1 MLVPRRAAEQFSVR
15 AAGDIVVGDTILFT
29 ERLLVDRGG
38 NGALLGEPARG
49 SARPLASNANR
60 GNCRSRNATGPQHVG
75 DRTVAA
81 HVVAEAHYTKKGV
94 RELRLEIVWCT
105 VSSHDAAPYVLRPGD
120 VTQRDAAHVIQFQTF
135 RQPWVDEHKRL
146 P

>member
-1 MLVPRRAAEQFSVR
+1 M
-15 AAGDIVVGDTILFT
+15 
-29 ERLLVDRGG
+29 
-38 NGALLGEPARG
+38 
-49 SARPLASNANR
+49 PL
-60 GNCRSRNATGPQHVG
+60 QHPTYWLIPTQVG

-105 VSSHDAAPYVLRPGD
+105 VSSHDAARYVLRPGD
-120 VTQRDAAHVIQFQTF
+120 VTQRDAAHVIQFQAF

>member
-49 SARPLASNANR
+49 AARPLASNALCWSINR
-60 GNCRSRNATGPQHVG
+60 VKSEMACCSRGYEPSPPSSPGGGTSEDGGAT
-75 DRTVAA
+75 
-81 HVVAEAHYTKKGV
+81 
-94 RELRLEIVWCT
+94 
-105 VSSHDAAPYVLRPGD
+105 S
-120 VTQRDAAHVIQFQTF
+120 VISLSRFQISLSAMIF
-135 RQPWVDEHKRL
+135 FPKPL
-146 P
+146 SLSLSL

>member
-15 AAGDIVVGDTILFT
+15 AAGDIVVGDTILFP

-75 DRTVAA
+75 SKV
-81 HVVAEAHYTKKGV
+81 
-94 RELRLEIVWCT
+94 
-105 VSSHDAAPYVLRPGD
+105 
-120 VTQRDAAHVIQFQTF
+120 
-135 RQPWVDEHKRL
+135 
-146 P
+146 